1 MNNPENYPDNRPP
14 KKNGG
19 NSAKQQV
26 IREMIEERRKARQ
39 RAMRRKLIIL
49 WSAFAVVLAAAVI
62 LIITLMKSDDKKT
75 EAEQN
80 TGSVVAKNSESG
92 QSSEETTASGI
103 NWITQPTEEEPTT
116 EVPIVDQKV
125 EKDGK
130 TYYYGEDGKPVVSKT
145 FFLEDKVYSADAEGV
160 LTLTSGWQTVDD
172 AEYFVE
178 TDGTP
183 KKSSYIDKNGIQVYL
198 GEDGAMVSDDF
209 FYVGD
214 DLFYAEA
221 DGSTRKKAGW
231 FSKDGKDYYSDEEG
245 KFVHFDYLK
254 VDGKYYFMTR
264 RGEKVEGTPYFDQYL
279 GCNDLVQWLEDHFN
293 DYFFKTPYTG
303 LWEHLYH
310 PEELIRPYGVYGEE
324 GGMNCTGFVSSIVY
338 YSGGDLDKVAA
349 MGLEGSYGDADSYL
363 YLGLRNYIRMDVYD
377 SVEEFLQ
384 SGNARKGDVIYL
396 MPVKNAPNVDCH
408 VGVFW
413 GDTPSDNVL
422 WSQTYANLCNTG
434 EITYKFDID
443 KVYVFPLS
451 RDQKMRKD
459 SEE

>member
-1 MNNPENYPDNRPP
+1 MSNPDNYPENRAPR
-14 KKNGG
+14 KSGG

-26 IREMIEERRKARQ
+26 IREMIEERKRARQ
-39 RAMRRKLIIL
+39 KAMRKKLILL
-49 WSAFAVVLAAAVI
+49 WSAFAVVLVAGVI
-62 LIITLMKSDDKKT
+62 LVITLLRSDETKK
-75 EAEQN
+75 EAEGN
-80 TGSVVAKNSESG
+80 TGSSVANNSV
-92 QSSEETTASGI
+92 SSEETTASGI
-103 NWITQPTEEEPTT
+103 NWITQPTEEAPTT
-116 EVPIVDQKV
+116 EAPIIDQKV

-130 TYYYGEDGKPVVSKT
+130 TYYYGSDGKPVVSRT
-145 FFLEDKVYSADAEGV
+145 FFLEDKLYAADAEGV
-160 LTLTSGWQTVDD
+160 LTLATGWQKVDD
-172 AEYFVE
+172 AEYFIE
-178 TDGTP
+178 ANGTP
-183 KKSSYIDKNGIQVYL
+183 KKSSYADKNGIQVYL
-198 GEDGAMVSDDF
+198 GKDGVMVSDDF

-231 FSKDGKDYYSDEEG
+231 FTKDGKDYYSDEEG

-279 GCNDLVQWLEDHFN
+279 GVNDMVQWLEDHFN

-303 LWEHLYH
+303 LWEHLH
-310 PEELIRPYGVYGEE
+310 NPEELIRPYGVYGEK
-324 GGMNCTGFVSSIVY
+324 GSMNCTGFISSIVY
-338 YSGGDLDKVAA
+338 YGGGDLDKVAA

-363 YLGLRNYIRMDVYD
+363 YLGLRNYIRMDTYD
-377 SVEEFLQ
+377 SVEEFLK

-396 MPVKNAPNVDCH
+396 MPVKNVPNADCH

-422 WSQTYANLCNTG
+422 WSQTYANLCTTG
-434 EITYKFDID
+434 EITYKFDIA

-459 SEE
+459 NE